1 MDDYNFKLFI
11 YEALKDITY
20 MKIDIL
26 AIINILIDKNIVSLN
41 EINKYKEDIKPIYSN
56 QLYQIQKMID
66 IESIN
71 NNAEFRSE
79 LERKLNNVIIPTE
92 ELKIL

>member
-1 MDDYNFKLFI
+1 
-11 YEALKDITY
+11 
-20 MKIDIL
+20 
-26 AIINILIDKNIVSLN
+26 
-41 EINKYKEDIKPIYSN
+41 
-56 QLYQIQKMID
+56 MID

-92 ELKIL
+92 ELKNIINNINETMQKDKKSTVYP